1 MVVWW
6 QNAITARH
14 AQYIGQLVGACPV
27 LRVLN
32 LNDCRVGTQGAVDLA
47 AVLTSNLTL
56 HELHVA
62 SNQINDR
69 GMAALVK
76 ALKGNQ
82 ALHAFNFADNG
93 LSADGAKLLGDM
105 LEKNPHVTTL
115 ALGLNTFGDL
125 GINHLYHGIK
135 CNTTYDPPRVRVRW
149 CVCDD
154 ACAVVRVHSD

>member
-1 MVVWW
+1 
-6 QNAITARH
+6 
-14 AQYIGQLVGACPV
+14 LVGACPV

-82 ALHAFNFADNG
+82 ALHTFNFSDNG

-115 ALGLNTFGDL
+115 ALGFNKFGDL

-135 CNTTYDPPRVRVRW
+135 CNTTYDPPRV
-149 CVCDD
+149 CD
-154 ACAVVRVHSD
+154 AVCAVVRVRSDVDSLRRRQIAASQFVRHGVHGQGR